1 MENPPKNGGFNGK
14 IIYKWTIFHLVG
26 GAITILKYLE
36 QYEFVNEKDYPIYIY
51 YMKWKIK
58 FLFESTNQHGWFGT
72 RPEQH
77 QLFLKIS

>member
-51 YMKWKIK
+51 IIYEMENKI
-58 FLFESTNQHGWFGT
+58 
-72 RPEQH
+72 PV
-77 QLFLKIS
+77 